1 MRIAFAG
8 LAPGAD
14 PLRAGGQQSILRR
27 LANFLRESGH
37 TVDFYVLDSI
47 DTRSLNPD
55 WRIYRFGQF
64 SELLSS
70 LKDGAYDY
78 VQFSRVPLRWYPP
91 LISCLRQVKGVRGYL
106 YLVRVPNPVMRW
118 ARRLLFS
125 QVFDHVFVVSP
136 RLQAELVGLRKPVHL
151 LWPPVPSQFF
161 KVGSDR
167 APVTAEIHIT
177 YLGRIAVDKG
187 VGHVVSAFDQ
197 LSRQHVGVRAGVYGY
212 LDRSSAADY
221 SLHQELQSQK
231 NISYTLADASRTTV
245 RQLEE
250 DVLAVLGRSDI
261 IVLPYQSLDR
271 VTIDVPLLLLE
282 AMAAGCVV
290 VTTPIGDIATIL
302 DDAAL
307 ISRRSVDLYP
317 KIAGVIASGD
327 LRARGEKLRHRALQL
342 GVDLESV
349 AQSFL
354 MRIQSRSR

>member
-37 TVDFYVLDSI
+37 TVDFYVLDLR
-47 DTRSLNPD
+47 DTLSSDPD
-55 WRIYRFGQF
+55 WRIYRFIRF

-70 LKDGAYDY
+70 VQRGAYDY
-78 VQFSRVPLRWYPP
+78 VQFSRVPLKWYPA
-91 LISCLRQVKGVRGYL
+91 LISCLRHVKGVRGYL
-106 YLVRVPNPVMRW
+106 YLVHVPNPVMRW

-125 QVFDHVFVVSP
+125 HVFDRVFVVSP
-136 RLQAELVGLRKPVHL
+136 RLRAELAGLSKPVHL
-151 LWPPVPSQFF
+151 LWPPVPAQFF
-161 KVGSDR
+161 KASSCR
-167 APVTAEIHIT
+167 TAESIHIT
-177 YLGRIAVDKG
+177 YMGRIAVDKG

-197 LSRQHVGVRAGVYGY
+197 VSRRYVGVHAAVYGY
-212 LDRSSAADY
+212 LDSWSAADY
-221 SLHQELQSQK
+221 SLHEELRGQK
-231 NISYTLADASRTTV
+231 NISYTPADASRTTV
-245 RQLEE
+245 QQLEE
-250 DVLAVLGRSDI
+250 DVLAVLRRSDI

-290 VTTPIGDIATIL
+290 ITTAVGDIATIL
-302 DDAAL
+302 DDTAL
-307 ISRRSVDLYP
+307 ISRSVDLYP

-354 MRIQSRSR
+354 MQIQSRSC